1 MRGRVAAAWALVLAA
16 AGAVGWRDR
25 AADAGDLGF
34 FVSAG
39 RTLVSGDW
47 ASTFA
52 DPAVQAGPLGLGPLG
67 LAARLADTLGVS
79 TLGLLSVGIQV
90 AGAAAILAVATLVL
104 RGRAWWLPA
113 AVGAAAVA
121 LGLPSSAFVDGHPAQ
136 LFVPLLWVCAAHL
149 ALRGNVAWA
158 GALVGLS
165 AGLETWGALGV
176 AALALAPRAR
186 GTLAGSAVAAAA
198 AAALYLPFVLAGE
211 FRMLEYRWTVAEGTL
226 PSLWLEQGGAFP
238 WELRLLQG
246 AAAVGAGV
254 VVALLVRRTSHA
266 AWAPLL
272 AVVAVRLL
280 LDPLGYSWYWLA
292 LQALMLVGA
301 AELLSSPSFADL
313 RRRISGSRAGVPME
327 TG

>member
-1 MRGRVAAAWALVLAA
+1 M
-16 AGAVGWRDR
+16 
-25 AADAGDLGF
+25 
-34 FVSAG
+34 
-39 RTLVSGDW
+39 T
-47 ASTFA
+47 
-52 DPAVQAGPLGLGPLG
+52 
-67 LAARLADTLGVS
+67 
-79 TLGLLSVGIQV
+79 
-90 AGAAAILAVATLVL
+90 AVAQ
-104 RGRAWWLPA
+104 GAPA
-113 AVGAAAVA
+113 ATGRMRTHTVRGGG
-121 LGLPSSAFVDGHPAQ
+121 GLRLHVREWGRED
-136 LFVPLLWVCAAHL
+136 
-149 ALRGNVAWA
+149 
-158 GALVGLS
+158 GLS
-165 AGLETWGALGV
+165 ILFIHGWSQNHLCWAKQYE
-176 AALALAPRAR
+176 
-186 GTLAGSAVAAAA
+186 SA
-198 AAALYLPFVLAGE
+198 LAGE

-301 AELLSSPSFADL
+301 AELLSSPAFADL

>member
-1 MRGRVAAAWALVLAA
+1 MRGRVAAAWAVILAV
-16 AGAVGWRDR
+16 AGTVAWSDR
-25 AADAGDLGF
+25 TADAGDLGF

-47 ASTFA
+47 ASAFA
-52 DPAVQAGPLGLGPLG
+52 DPAVQAGPLGLAPLG
-67 LAARLADTLGVS
+67 LAAHLAGALGVS

-90 AGAAAILAVATLVL
+90 LGAAAILAVATLVL

-113 AVGAAAVA
+113 AVGAAAIL

-149 ALRGNVAWA
+149 ALRGNIAWA

-176 AALALAPRAR
+176 GALALALRAR
-186 GTLAGSAVAAAA
+186 GALTGCAVASVVG
-198 AAALYLPFVLAGE
+198 AALYLPFVLAGE
-211 FRMLEYRWTVAEGTL
+211 FRMLEYGWTIAEGTL
-226 PSLWLEQGGAFP
+226 PSLWLEQGTAFP

-266 AWAPLL
+266 VWAPLL
-272 AVVAVRLL
+272 AVVAARLL

-292 LQALMLVGA
+292 LQALMLLGA
-301 AELLSSPSFADL
+301 AELLSSASFADL